1 MKNRTFSKYKSK
13 KVEVDGL
20 KFDSKK
26 EANRYCELKLL
37 ERSGQIQNLRM
48 QVPFELI
55 PNQYEEHREFT
66 KTGKEKIVK
75 KLVERKCSY
84 IADFVYEENGKTIV
98 EDAKGFRNSTAYAL
112 FVIKR
117 KLMLLI
123 YKIRVVEV

>member
-1 MKNRTFSKYKSK
+1 MRSKSFSKYRSK
-13 KVEVDGL
+13 KVEVDGIQ
-20 KFDSKK
+20 FDSKK
-26 EANRYCELKLL
+26 EANRYLELKLL

-55 PNQYEEHREFT
+55 PNQYEEHIEFT

-84 IADFVYEENGKTIV
+84 IADFVYEEDGKTVV
-98 EDAKGFRNSTAYAL
+98 EDAKGFRDSTAYAL

-117 KLMLLI
+117 KLVLQLYGI
-123 YKIRVVEV
+123 KVVEV